1 MIPNDIRQHYEK
13 GQEIFRRRSIGVLLA
28 ALEAAEARAVFQE
41 AKCNAA
47 YEAVAEQ
54 AARADIAEARAG
66 RLEPWL
72 NAVLN
77 QVDYTRNYCK
87 PTEMVGAVL
96 DKSIIKQA
104 RHILE
109 STP

>member
-1 MIPNDIRQHYEK
+1 MLTIEK
-13 GQEIFRRRSIGVLLA
+13 IDQACKLAELTNGLCGVTLKAEELRFVLA
-28 ALEAAEARAVFQE
+28 ALEAAEARAAFQE

-87 PTEMVGAVL
+87 PTEMVGAV
-96 DKSIIKQA
+96 
-104 RHILE
+104 
-109 STP
+109 